1 VSAIVRFFASA
12 VRRFPW
18 AVLAVSVLA
27 ASALSP
33 FATQVEIATG
43 NEGFAP
49 DNVEIQ
55 ALERVSELFGTEQEA
70 VLQVVVR
77 DPGGDVISASGL
89 RAAVAVEEVI
99 RRVGGDSLADTTQRP
114 GVVSFLAPVAQ
125 AAQAQGLPL
134 DQLDDAT
141 VDEIYSSSLAQM
153 APEQAGFVTAL
164 LSQDGDVASA
174 SSSAAIVLA
183 FFKGGDGD
191 STEVMNAQIE
201 LEESIAAE
209 LEAIESDV
217 EIRPFSFNLL
227 FGGVD
232 SFTSEVSRLFGFAG
246 IIIVVILIFVYWMK
260 PRGAAT
266 IGHGLRRAVADMAI
280 TMVTIFMAIGMMQGG
295 GVLLEKIG
303 VISAFSAPTQI
314 VPILIIGLG
323 VDYGIHLISRY
334 REEVGEGETVDESMT
349 RSISTSGI
357 ALVLATLTTA
367 VGFLTNVSSPV
378 PALADFGILAA
389 VGIFFSFLL
398 MMTFV
403 PAVRLLLDR
412 RAERN
417 GRLPV
422 EAMGQHS
429 ERLLPQLMGRTAV
442 IAERIPV
449 VALGIALVLGGLGWY
464 GFTQLE
470 TRFSFTDFLPEDD
483 PAIETLD
490 ILTSEFGGG
499 FGEQT
504 QVLVEAPDGAD
515 LATGEFH
522 NLMVEAVGDLAALD
536 TVSAFDTPAGPVANM
551 TSPVGVLQQMF
562 IGGPEAAPPEVLAA
576 MQTVGMGQD
585 LKVPAGGDVA
595 PLYDVL
601 AAAEPEQMAAVTHYD
616 GDRLDAVLFDVRT
629 TAGEGEVAE
638 LRDGLDEIFAGFEA
652 AGVSAIATSQ
662 NIISD
667 VVVNALTASQSSS
680 LFLTLATA
688 TVVLIIFF
696 WIRNRR
702 PFLGVLTMAPVA
714 LVVLWTY
721 GLMYAAGIPFGPVT
735 ATLAAL
741 AIGIGVPFTIHLA
754 RRFEEDRLEFEDVEE
769 AIRSTTTHTGGA
781 LAGSAFTTM
790 AGFGILMTS
799 TLVPFKQMGQV
810 TFFAIGLA
818 LVAAIGV
825 LPSML
830 VLWERWHRKRAA

>member
-1 VSAIVRFFASA
+1 
-12 VRRFPW
+12 
-18 AVLAVSVLA
+18 
-27 ASALSP
+27 
-33 FATQVEIATG
+33 
-43 NEGFAP
+43 
-49 DNVEIQ
+49 
-55 ALERVSELFGTEQEA
+55 
-70 VLQVVVR
+70 
-77 DPGGDVISASGL
+77 
-89 RAAVAVEEVI
+89 
-99 RRVGGDSLADTTQRP
+99 
-114 GVVSFLAPVAQ
+114 
-125 AAQAQGLPL
+125 
-134 DQLDDAT
+134 
-141 VDEIYSSSLAQM
+141 
-153 APEQAGFVTAL
+153 
-164 LSQDGDVASA
+164 
-174 SSSAAIVLA
+174 VLA
-183 FFKGGDGD
+183 FFQGGDGD
-191 STEVMNAQIE
+191 ATEVMNAQIE

-232 SFTSEVSRLFGFAG
+232 SFTNEVSRLFGFAG

-260 PRGAAT
+260 PRGRTT

-280 TMVTIFMAIGMMQGG
+280 TMVTIFMAIGMMQGA

-442 IAERIPV
+442 IAERVPV

-470 TRFSFTDFLPEDD
+470 TRFSFTDFLPEDS

-490 ILTSEFGGG
+490 ILTTEFGGG

-504 QVLVEAPDGAD
+504 QVLVEAPDGVD
-515 LATGEFH
+515 LATGDFH
-522 NLMVEAVGDLAALD
+522 NLMVTAVGDLAALD
-536 TVSAFDTPAGPVANM
+536 NVSTFDTPDGPVANM

-562 IGGPEAAPPEVLAA
+562 IGGPETAPPEVLAA
-576 MQTVGMGQD
+576 MQTVGMGAD

-595 PLYDVL
+595 PLYDAL
-601 AAAEPEQMAAVTHYD
+601 AAVEPGQMAAVTHYD

-629 TAGEGEVAE
+629 TAGEGEVAV
-638 LRDGLDEIFAGFEA
+638 LRDGLDDTFAGFEA

-754 RRFEEDRLEFEDVEE
+754 RRFEEDRLEYEDIEE

-830 VLWERWHRKRAA
+830 VLWERWHRKRAP